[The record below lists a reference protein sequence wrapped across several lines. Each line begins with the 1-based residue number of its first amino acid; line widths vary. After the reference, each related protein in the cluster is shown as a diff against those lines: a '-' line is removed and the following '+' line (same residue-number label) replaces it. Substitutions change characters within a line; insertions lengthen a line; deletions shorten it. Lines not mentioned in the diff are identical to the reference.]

1 MAKQIVVT
9 ESSFQK
15 MKEELDYLKNV
26 KRKEAAEQVGTARS
40 FGDLSENSEYDEAK
54 NEQAKL
60 EAQIAELEDNIA
72 HAKVIADHEIST
84 DVVSVGVT
92 VTLYDIDFDEEVS
105 YTIVSS
111 REVDPLNNM
120 ISDQSPIGKALIGTK
135 VDTTVTVD
143 VPDGTAQFKVL
154 SIEKK

>member
-9 ESSFQK
+9 EASFK
-15 MKEELDYLKNV
+15 KLKEELDYLKNV
-26 KRKEAAEQVGTARS
+26 KRKEAAENVGIARS

-54 NEQAKL
+54 NEQAKI

-72 HAKVIADHEIST
+72 HAKVIADHEIPT
-84 DVVSVGVT
+84 DTVSVGVT
-92 VTLYDIDFDEEVS
+92 VTLYDIDFDEEVA

-111 REVDPLNNM
+111 REVNPLNNM

-135 VDTTVTVD
+135 VGTTVTVD

-154 SIEKK
+154 NIEKK